1 MNQYDLYSELCYIVN
16 TFNNNIEW
24 QGSLEKTEK
33 IISMELYH
41 LINESHNRAAS
52 FNVSLDLVNDKGT
65 FAYKYSDEYSN
76 MGNYNEEC
84 NSIHDT
90 IKVCADSLYKHIKNI
105 NQYGKKPSDYNDIH
119 RKMYYLV
126 DKLNDSPYQYTT
138 ESKETADF
146 DIMEQINYVL
156 LLPKIDQDL
165 KDKFGI
171 TRSDAEVKNILKTI
185 RKRGTISEKQ
195 KKYVLL
201 VEELYKQS

>member
-33 IISMELYH
+33 IINIWLYH

-126 DKLNDSPYQYTT
+126 DKLNDSPYQYT
-138 ESKETADF
+138 ADF

-156 LLPKIDQDL
+156 LLPKIDQNL

-171 TRSDAEVKNILKTI
+171 TRSDAEIKSILKTI